1 MFAIMMHIGLQEAKP
16 MLPEGISSEL
26 RDLLVCC
33 FKINPGDRP
42 SATELLKHRFILD
55 TRESSPGSTSSEE
68 DTT

>member
-1 MFAIMMHIGLQEAKP
+1 MHIGLQEAKP

-55 TRESSPGSTSSEE
+55 TRESSPG
-68 DTT
+68 